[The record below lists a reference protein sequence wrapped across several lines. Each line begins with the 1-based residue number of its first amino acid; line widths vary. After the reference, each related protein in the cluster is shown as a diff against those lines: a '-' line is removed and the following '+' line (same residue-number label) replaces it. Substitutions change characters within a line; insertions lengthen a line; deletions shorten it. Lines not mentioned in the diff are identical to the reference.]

1 MFDKYDVIKTELGW
15 IYLGITK
22 LGISSIRLYI
32 KKNSKN
38 FEKYYMKRLKR
49 KVERGLVSGNYKKIL
64 KSTLQGSQITS
75 PPIDLEGLTQF
86 EQTVLVHLLQIPRG
100 EVRPYSWLAR
110 EIGKPRAIRAVG
122 NVMAQNPI
130 PFLLPCHRIVP
141 SNGDIGKY
149 YYGSKM
155 KELLL
160 EKEGLDIEKLTSWK
174 QRGVYFIGNP
184 NTGYY
189 CYPTCQQVFDNYNNH
204 YWEYRTGEEAISD
217 GLQACQDCR
226 PF

>member
-130 PFLLPCHRIVP
+130 PFLLP
-141 SNGDIGKY
+141 
-149 YYGSKM
+149 
-155 KELLL
+155 
-160 EKEGLDIEKLTSWK
+160 
-174 QRGVYFIGNP
+174 
-184 NTGYY
+184 
-189 CYPTCQQVFDNYNNH
+189 
-204 YWEYRTGEEAISD
+204 
-217 GLQACQDCR
+217 
-226 PF
+226 